1 MLTIDHIS
9 LGSRNIYAGTE
20 QLCTETGF
28 GQYEGGWFPHLG
40 IANRIVPLGP
50 DQYIEVESVIDAY
63 SPHTN
68 PSARWFYDQIE
79 GGDVFIGWCLRVD
92 TRDELQ
98 KLAEHFGTDIID
110 KPLRK
115 RTDGVQRN
123 AIRVPETIPCWQRGV
138 PNVFL
143 IEDLSEH
150 PGAQPREGQRN
161 TPQGITWMEV
171 GGTEADMRA
180 WLGDGAADL
189 PLKYNGGRP
198 GLYAVAVATD
208 EGEVVIRRTAVTEP
222 RQPASLDGS
231 RT

>member
-20 QLCTETGF
+20 QLCAETGF

-63 SPHTN
+63 APRTN

-110 KPLRK
+110 TPLRK

-150 PGAQPREGQRN
+150 PGAQPRDGQRD

-189 PLKYNGGRP
+189 PLRYNGGRP

-222 RQPASLDGS
+222 R
-231 RT
+231 R